1 MPGEVS
7 PEVLE
12 RRLIA
17 SARLTHFCR
26 RIATIGR

>member
-1 MPGEVS
+1 MSGKVS

-12 RRLIA
+12 RRPLA